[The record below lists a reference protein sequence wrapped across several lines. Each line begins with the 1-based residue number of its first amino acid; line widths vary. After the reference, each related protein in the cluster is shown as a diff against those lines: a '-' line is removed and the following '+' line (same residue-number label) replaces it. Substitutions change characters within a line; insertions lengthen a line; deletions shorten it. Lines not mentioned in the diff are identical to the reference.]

1 MNVETGDEESL
12 NIAAKNNSTN
22 MSIKD
27 NANDKG
33 CFESTVLNYSMIVT
47 ALKTFSNLDLSK

>member
-1 MNVETGDEESL
+1 MNVETGDEKSL
-12 NIAAKNNSTN
+12 NIAAKNNSTK
-22 MSIKD
+22 MSIKE

-33 CFESTVLNYSMIVT
+33 CFESTVLNYAMIVT